1 MSLKCIAGLQMK
13 VDVYPT
19 LNICNG
25 VVTHEDIASVSEE
38 YLKSSFEPEG
48 VVNVHSILR
57 ESR

>member
-1 MSLKCIAGLQMK
+1 MK